1 MAFRVHVDV
10 FGGDAGR
17 QKTITNLLSVGAI
30 DAVAKRGA
38 TFAQLR
44 PSRHDVRDKSVI
56 VHLVAK
62 LLAVVVAASDRHASK
77 IGLRRG
83 KHPAVHP
90 PSWLDETPPG
100 NRRDQLVHDQTQ
112 TLAPRRCE
120 WANDGFLAPLLSPH

>member
-62 LLAVVVAASDRHASK
+62 LLAVVVADSDRHARK
-77 IGLRRG
+77 IGKRRG
-83 KHPAVHP
+83 KHTEVKQ
-90 PSWLDETPPG
+90 PSLTDETKHG
-100 NRRDQLVHDQTQ
+100 DRRDKIALKKKKERNKVVAEQSV
-112 TLAPRRCE
+112 A
-120 WANDGFLAPLLSPH
+120 